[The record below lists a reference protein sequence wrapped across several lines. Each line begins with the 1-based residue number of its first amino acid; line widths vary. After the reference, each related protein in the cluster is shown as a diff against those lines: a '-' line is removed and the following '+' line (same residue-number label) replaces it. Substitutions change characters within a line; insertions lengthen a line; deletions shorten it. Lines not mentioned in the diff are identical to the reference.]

1 MAFRDE
7 YNFTHL
13 VNEVENLIIN
23 ETEQQLNLEEN
34 NDICRCQ
41 DCVLDIVAYALNQ
54 VPAVYR
60 CTYSGRLY
68 AQALYLEE
76 NKYATY
82 RNAVKVAIDKI
93 RNKPSHD

>member
-23 ETEQQLNLEEN
+23 ELEQQLNLEEN

-93 RNKPSHD
+93 RNNPSHD

>member
-54 VPAVYR
+54 VPPVYR

-82 RNAVKVAIDKI
+82 RNAVKIAIDKI
-93 RNKPSHD
+93 RNNPSHD